1 MGKRFLKSCKGSR
14 RCPNE
19 MCGYYRQFKEVNR
32 VQFDKN
38 SQCHSCGAKAEFV
51 PCNAKKIWEYPNG
64 ETKVT
69 VHHYGTHTCVS
80 IKHAPSTKAE
90 VMAAFQLSRTLKP
103 ERFVNDKLI
112 KAIEKEESL
121 QDIEE
126 LSDSLVD
133 RNTLSRMNYAVKE
146 KLEPVG
152 HSYDA
157 VMQYKEKVEKVLQ
170 DPFLIYRVDCERRV
184 VFKTSKFQ
192 LQLALEMDRE
202 GEGHLKSLVM
212 LMVNITARLVTSQ
225 FLSLFTTQI

>member
-157 VMQYKEKVEKVLQ
+157 VMQYKEKSGKSAARSISHLQ
-170 DPFLIYRVDCERRV
+170 
-184 VFKTSKFQ
+184 S
-192 LQLALEMDRE
+192 
-202 GEGHLKSLVM
+202 
-212 LMVNITARLVTSQ
+212 RLRKESC
-225 FLSLFTTQI
+225 L